1 MTPIHSPQGRLV
13 LGLIAT
19 AMTAVILFAGVLWW
33 AVSPVVTP
41 LPPRIQ
47 QTGAPVSATETKLA
61 AERWTVEL
69 WRPLSD
75 APVAVAAP
83 PPPPTVKLFSILNR
97 GGVRVAALDLGGGEG
112 LVYAKPGDVIGAI
125 TVVAIDA
132 KGVDLQIAGRQQRLD
147 LGK

>member
-1 MTPIHSPQGRLV
+1 MTPMHSPQGRLV

-19 AMTAVILFAGVLWW
+19 ATTAAILFAGVLWW

-75 APVAVAAP
+75 APVAVA
-83 PPPPTVKLFSILNR
+83 VSIKAHRARQVARL
-97 GGVRVAALDLGGGEG
+97 GLIADGIPGCLRV
-112 LVYAKPGDVIGAI
+112 
-125 TVVAIDA
+125 
-132 KGVDLQIAGRQQRLD
+132 
-147 LGK
+147 